1 MLRVMPGAGRSEIVG
16 RQGSAWKVRVG
27 AAPERGRANA
37 ALLRLL
43 SQQLRIARS
52 EITIVSGHTGRDKV
66 VELHG
71 LSLDEAAARMDT

>member
-1 MLRVMPGAGRSEIVG
+1 MPGAGRSEIVG
-16 RQGSAWKVRVG
+16 RHGSAWKVRVG

-43 SQQLRIARS
+43 SQHLRISRS

-66 VELHG
+66 VDVRG
-71 LSLDEAAARMDT
+71 LSVDEAASRLLEERA